1 MTGIRRFIRSPASQA
16 ALAWLIGTYLF
27 VTLRTIRWEVHGAVH
42 LTPFAE
48 GETVIAAFWHERLAL
63 MPMLWLKARELHR
76 DETVS
81 IYMLVSRHRDGKLIG
96 SILRRFGVEVLHGS
110 SSQGGS
116 ASIRSAM
123 TLLRSGRQVAITPD
137 GPRGPRRVA
146 APGVARLAALSGAPV
161 LPCSSQVSRRRVLR
175 SWDRM
180 VIPLPFCRGVL
191 VCEAPI
197 AVPRHDWEES
207 LSFIEEALTS
217 AAERAD
223 SLCSSRFDRSAGWNT

>member
-1 MTGIRRFIRSPASQA
+1 MKRFIRFPATQT
-16 ALAWLIGTYLF
+16 ALAWLLGGYLF

-42 LTPFAE
+42 FTPFAE
-48 GETVIAAFWHERLAL
+48 GQIVIAAFWHERLAL

-81 IYMLVSRHRDGKLIG
+81 IYMLISQHRDGKLIA
-96 SILRRFGVEVLHGS
+96 SILHRFSVEALQGS
-110 SSQGGS
+110 SSRGGS
-116 ASIRSAM
+116 ASMRSAI

-146 APGVARLAALSGAPV
+146 AAGVARLAALSGAPV
-161 LPCSSQVSRRRVLR
+161 LPCSSQVSRRRVLP

-191 VCEAPI
+191 VCESPI
-197 AVPRHDWEES
+197 VVPRNGWEAS
-207 LSFIEEALTS
+207 LPLIGQALTS

-223 SLCSSRFDRSAGWNT
+223 SLCSVGFDRSAGSKT